1 MCWQACAKTCEF
13 IYSQRKFIQESMDGK
28 NLESVLT
35 EFGTR
40 IHRQVFEHLQQFQ
53 YTSIGKQCLFHARF
67 VSRLTFSRFMLFLAR
82 RTRLTRSY
90 CKRHTLIMATELCVH
105 CRVFFLGGM
114 VAICDISEYR
124 SCIKEFK
131 VIKNIRT
138 VVLACWLFSPH
149 LFSLLKWNRMNRG
162 QFNYPVSERTQWQ
175 LVLNFDA
182 LILGHYSVP
191 SLPHLIEWM
200 F

>member
-1 MCWQACAKTCEF
+1 
-13 IYSQRKFIQESMDGK
+13 MDGK

-105 CRVFFLGGM
+105 CRVFFFFRRNGGDM
-114 VAICDISEYR
+114 RYKRVQELYQG
-124 SCIKEFK
+124 
-131 VIKNIRT
+131 VQGN
-138 VVLACWLFSPH
+138 
-149 LFSLLKWNRMNRG
+149 
-162 QFNYPVSERTQWQ
+162 
-175 LVLNFDA
+175 
-182 LILGHYSVP
+182 
-191 SLPHLIEWM
+191 
-200 F
+200 